1 MPGLNT
7 TRLITDIEQG
17 KPAKILFHYHTE
29 EILKSIDALFA
40 KLLGKMDTI
49 YLLDAIVTVIREII
63 VNAIKANSKRL
74 HFEELN
80 LDIKNPDNYA
90 KGMASFKDETL
101 DDTKGIEQKLKESD
115 YRASLAILRDKQG
128 FIVRVTN
135 NVGIHPKELERI
147 NLRIEKAKKYNDF
160 TDAYDEIHD
169 DSEGAGLGIVLT
181 ILLLKNSGLGDD
193 PFKIESNGRLTTSQF
208 EIPFQLKPRK
218 ITTQIKE
225 QILKEINGLPSFNPH
240 IVELQKMCYDS
251 KSTIDAIVK
260 KTMIDPA
267 LTADILKLANSAG
280 FIIGK
285 RIERLDEA
293 VMIIGLKNLHDIL
306 IATVSRKI
314 LETRYPKF
322 GEIWKH
328 CNKTAVYAH
337 HIALKCG
344 LKKNADKTF
353 LGGLLHDLGKLIL
366 LSVDPK
372 FSGWIS
378 NIVKDRKIRTA
389 TVIEEV
395 SLGISHSRIGSSM
408 ALKWS
413 FPDYLVQAIQFHHSP
428 LSAGNEFR
436 DIVFPVYLANMFC
449 GIESR
454 KYHIFYI
461 EEEVLEKL
469 GIHSEAEV
477 DSLHKELKELIK

>member
-1 MPGLNT
+1 MPALNT
-7 TRLITDIEQG
+7 TRLISEIEQG

-29 EILKSIDALFA
+29 EILKSIDGIFA
-40 KLLGKMDTI
+40 RLLGKMDI
-49 YLLDAIVTVIREII
+49 IFLLDAIVTVIREII

-74 HFEELN
+74 HFEELH
-80 LDIKNPDNYA
+80 LDITNPESYE
-90 KGMASFKDETL
+90 KGMNSFKDEAL
-101 DDTKGIEQKLKESD
+101 DDTKGIEQKLKKSD
-115 YRASLAILRDKQG
+115 YRASLSITRENQG
-128 FIVRVTN
+128 LKIKVTN
-135 NVGIHPKELERI
+135 NAGIHPKELDRI
-147 NLRIEKAKKYNDF
+147 NLRIEKAKKYSDF

-181 ILLLKNSGLGDD
+181 ILLLKNSGLGED
-193 PFKIESNGRLTTSQF
+193 PFKIESSGRLTTSQF

-251 KSTIDAIVK
+251 KSTIDSIVK

-267 LTADILKLANSAG
+267 LTSDILRLSNSAG
-280 FIIGK
+280 FITGK
-285 RIERLDEA
+285 RIEKLDEA

-328 CNKTAVYAH
+328 CNKTAAYAH
-337 HIALKCG
+337 YIAVRCG

-366 LSVDPK
+366 LSVDTK

-408 ALKWS
+408 AERWS
-413 FPDYLVQAIQFHHSP
+413 FPDYLIQAIQFHHSP
-428 LSAGNEFR
+428 LSAGKEFR
-436 DIVFPVYLANMFC
+436 DIVYPVYLANMFC
-449 GIESR
+449 GIETG
-454 KYHIFYI
+454 KYHIYYL
-461 EEEVLEKL
+461 EEMVLERL
-469 GIHSEAEV
+469 GIHTETEITAI
-477 DSLHKELKELIK
+477 HKELKELIK